1 MVSTFA
7 TLFVVEELKVA
18 EGDSFLALLP
28 FTIVAT
34 LFVLPLGMLGDRYGR
49 KGILS
54 CAVALWAAAAI
65 LIGLSQTF
73 TQAIITVAI
82 SGIPFACVM
91 GVGYAYMLDLVPPQR
106 TAEFVGLSGRRLTH
120 RWEYEDELVAE
131 VPIAIDGPRWRAYS
145 TKNLEAGRL
154 GEWTVSVL
162 DESGNVVRTD
172 SFVYEAAAP
181 APEVVAPATPA
192 ALTTPATPADGE
204 APSETPASPAPAQ
217 P

>member
-1 MVSTFA
+1 MRGLILTGILGMALPAFGAGDPAPVMGATAPEEVMPTPEPIRGEVVPAVEPASIEAVEAAEAVPSVSPSAVARATFA
-7 TLFVVEELKVA
+7 TAIDQREPV
-18 EGDSFLALLP
+18 DSISSLGSDRDRVYY
-28 FTIVAT
+28 FT
-34 LFVLPLGMLGDRYGR
+34 
-49 KGILS
+49 
-54 CAVALWAAAAI
+54 
-65 LIGLSQTF
+65 
-73 TQAIITVAI
+73 
-82 SGIPFACVM
+82 
-91 GVGYAYMLDLVPPQR
+91 
-106 TAEFVGLSGRRLTH
+106 EFVGLSGRRLTH

>member
-1 MVSTFA
+1 MRGLILTGILGMALPAFGAGDPAPVMGATAPEEVMPTPEPIRGEAVPAVSPSAVARATFA
-7 TLFVVEELKVA
+7 TAIDQREPV
-18 EGDSFLALLP
+18 DSISSLGSDRDRVYY
-28 FTIVAT
+28 FT
-34 LFVLPLGMLGDRYGR
+34 
-49 KGILS
+49 
-54 CAVALWAAAAI
+54 
-65 LIGLSQTF
+65 
-73 TQAIITVAI
+73 
-82 SGIPFACVM
+82 
-91 GVGYAYMLDLVPPQR
+91 
-106 TAEFVGLSGRRLTH
+106 EFVGLSGRRLTH

-204 APSETPASPAPAQ
+204 APSETPASPAPTQ